1 MTFTVTSKT
10 VKPADAKWFNQVDA
24 ATGEKIAKFV
34 NTYPGVVS
42 VTAGETEPNIWQ
54 SVIVF
59 ESKAVQEAFRAALNH
74 LSETAL
80 RKAYNDTHGF
90 TSTFTTAG
98 E

>member
-10 VKPADAKWFNQVDA
+10 VKPADAKWFNQVDTVA
-24 ATGEKIAKFV
+24 GEKIGKFV
-34 NTYPGVVS
+34 STYPGVVS
-42 VTAGETEPNIWQ
+42 VTASEIEPNVWQ

-59 ESKAVQEAFRAALNH
+59 ESKAVQEAFRAALAH

-80 RKAYNDTHGF
+80 RKAYNDTHGLTTTF
-90 TSTFTTAG
+90 TSAG

>member
-24 ATGEKIAKFV
+24 AAGEKIATFV
-34 NTYPGVVS
+34 KTYPGVVS
-42 VTAGETEPNIWQ
+42 VTASEIEPNVWQ
-54 SVIVF
+54 SVIVY
-59 ESKAVQEAFRAALNH
+59 ESKAVQEAFRAALTH

-80 RKAYNDTHGF
+80 RKAYNDTHGMK
-90 TSTFTTAG
+90 TTFTTAG